1 MRIDLSTDLEADSE
15 IYQHAHLPVVS
26 SYCRE
31 LGLIELINEM
41 VPSKMIVRPGQ
52 IIQAMVLDTL
62 SGRSPLYLLEDFMAD
77 QDIGLL
83 IGENISPDKFNDT
96 NISRALDAVFEVGT
110 SKILTE
116 LGSNA
121 AEKFGLDMGV
131 VSYDTTSTN
140 LWGDYRGCEEER
152 PPEGPVIT
160 HGYSKDH
167 RPDLKQF
174 MTELLCVERGV
185 PIFGRTLDGNSS
197 DKTSNNEML
206 TNISSIMSKNG
217 IQPGSFVYVADSAMV
232 TEKNLATMG
241 ENLFISR
248 LPANYG
254 QCSIAIEK
262 AVSADDW
269 LDIGILA
276 ETKETKNRPSARY
289 KGSETTVELH
299 GKIYRAIVIHST
311 AHDSR
316 RQKKIAKSLETSQK
330 KIAKELKG
338 CVNEFACETDALKA
352 IPTFEKA
359 STALHS
365 IKANIIPVNIRKRGR
380 PPKGAPAPT
389 RVLYKIEWEV
399 TENKQEVDRINK
411 EAGCFVLITNAPNTG
426 KMSLPIKDVLK
437 TYKGQYGVESC
448 FAFLKDPLITNDIF
462 LKKPSRIDALGMVLV
477 ISLLVWRLMER
488 SMRLHVEETGESMPG
503 LNKQKTQRPTSYMLT
518 IHMNRIMVMCTAKG
532 ERLFLRQP
540 KETQMI
546 YLKSLGLDET
556 VFIDPKSRC
565 RPKIPQK
572 RRVQG

>member
-1 MRIDLSTDLEADSE
+1 MKIDLSTDLEADSE
-15 IYQHAHLPVVS
+15 IYQHAHLPAVAA
-26 SYCRE
+26 YCRE
-31 LGLIELINEM
+31 LGLIDLINEM
-41 VPSKMIVRPGQ
+41 VPSKMNVRPGQ

-77 QDIGLL
+77 QDIDLL
-83 IGENISPDKFNDT
+83 IGENISADKFNDT
-96 NISRALDAVFEVGT
+96 NIARALDAIFDVGT

-121 AEKFGLDMGV
+121 VDKFELDMGV

-140 LWGDYRGCEEER
+140 LWGDYRGCESEQ
-152 PPEGPVIT
+152 PPEGPVINY
-160 HGYSKDH
+160 GYSKDH

-197 DKTSNNEML
+197 DKNSNNEML

-217 IQPGSFVYVADSAMV
+217 IQPGAFVYVADSAMV
-232 TEKNLATMG
+232 TEKNLAAMG

-254 QCSIAIEK
+254 QCSMAIEK
-262 AVSADDW
+262 AVSIDDW
-269 LDIGILA
+269 IDIGVLA
-276 ETKETKNRPSARY
+276 ETKETKSRPSARY
-289 KGSETTVELH
+289 KGIETTVELH
-299 GKIYRAIVIHST
+299 GKSYRAIVVHST

-316 RQKKIAKSLETSQK
+316 RQKKIAKSLDASQK

-338 CVNEFACETDALKA
+338 LVNEFACNTDALRA
-352 IPTFEKA
+352 IPSFQKA

-365 IKANIIPVNIRKRGR
+365 IKTNIVPVNIQKRGR
-380 PPKGAPAPT
+380 PPKDAPTPT
-389 RVLYKIEWEV
+389 RVVYKIEYEV
-399 TENKQEVDRINK
+399 TENKAEVDRINK
-411 EAGCFVLITNAPNTG
+411 EAGCFVLITNAPSTG
-426 KMSLPIKDVLK
+426 KMSLAIKDVLK

-488 SMRLHVEETGESMPG
+488 SMRLYVEETGESMPG

-518 IHMNRIMVMCTAKG
+518 VHMNSIMVVYSPNGA
-532 ERLFLRQP
+532 RLFLRQP

-546 YLKSLGLDET
+546 YLNALGLDET
-556 VFIDPKSRC
+556 VFTNPKCRC
-565 RPKIPQK
+565 RPRIPQK
-572 RRVQG
+572 SRV